1 MNRIEQLMSEY
12 PELSF
17 NFTSRMPDFQGASIF
32 NNEVY
37 INSNRDYRQNLQD
50 LAEEIGH
57 WETTAGDIHTES
69 TFYDQKQELDARRFG
84 YMAIVSLDGLIDC
97 FKKGITTPWDIAD
110 YFECDVD
117 YVWNA
122 LDTYKIKYGENFDYK
137 GYNFDLRRGFNMAR
151 IRQTSKAK

>member
-17 NFTSRMPDFQGASIF
+17 TFTSRMPDFQGASIF

-151 IRQTSKAK
+151 IRVKSR

>member
-1 MNRIEQLMSEY
+1 LNKLEKLMSNY

-17 NFTSRMPDFQGASIF
+17 TFTNRMPLFQGAYIF

-57 WETTAGDIHTES
+57 WKTTSGDIRKES
-69 TFYDQKQELDARRFG
+69 TLYDQKQEHEARQFG
-84 YMAIVSLDGLIDC
+84 YMMIVSLDGLIDC
-97 FKKGITTPWDIAD
+97 FKKGIATPWDIAD
-110 YFECDVD
+110 YFECDID
-117 YVWNA
+117 YIWNA

-151 IRQTSKAK
+151 IRVKSR